1 MAPKKQKKA
10 EVNVVGIFATIGVI
24 LVALGIIW
32 MFVSNWD
39 SFSTS
44 IKIIVLLGAT
54 GLSFLAAYKLDEKS
68 YGKTA
73 QSVYLLTCLLWTLSV
88 FIIAQQ
94 FNYGMSMQDNANLAL
109 VSTIGMAIVT
119 YTMSSKPSL
128 VLSTVAFFAWSMLQV
143 ASLKPSGFIE
153 PDAAVIYASLA
164 VAILYFTLGRLRL
177 GNKDGYS
184 DVYANASIVVALVT
198 VYISQTTAWI
208 ALLGG
213 QYHIDSIRPLGIA
226 LLLSAAG
233 LSYRSSRMTAT
244 ASKFTWAAAVT
255 LLYTAFTYTHQYAQA
270 FIKEPIM
277 RLFTINGLVFALLP
291 IVCMAYAIS
300 QVNKTKNIT
309 KSDIYSGIALYAIYL
324 ISVIAIPLILGTQ
337 AITSPKEA
345 GTSIAEGLVEDVS
358 GMATTPIW
366 SMPYAYITQWLIFNA
381 MYIALVLYVINF
393 ASREDRQGLLTTALL
408 FFGAYIIVRYV
419 GFMTDLSGYLALSSL
434 LIIGGLGL
442 IALSIGYHKLWQA
455 KKVAA

>member
-24 LVALGIIW
+24 LVALGITW

-39 SFSTS
+39 SFST
-44 IKIIVLLGAT
+44 IVKILVLLGAT
-54 GLSFLAAYKLDEKS
+54 GLSFLAAYKSDEKG

-94 FNYGMSMQDNANLAL
+94 FNYGISMQDNANLAF
-109 VSTIGMAIVT
+109 VSVIGMVAIT

-128 VLSTVAFFAWSMLQV
+128 VLSTIAFFIWSMLQV
-143 ASLKPSGFIE
+143 ASLEPSGFIE
-153 PDAAVIYASLA
+153 PDAAVLYTSLA
-164 VAILYFTLGRLRL
+164 VAILYFTLGRLHT

-184 DVYANASIVVALVT
+184 EVYTNASIVVALVT

-226 LLLSAAG
+226 LLLAAAG
-233 LSYRSSRMTAT
+233 LSYRSNRMIET

-255 LLYTAFTYTHQYAQA
+255 LLYTALTYTHQYAQS
-270 FIKEPIM
+270 FIEEPIM
-277 RLFTINGLVFALLP
+277 SLFTLNGLVFALLP
-291 IVCMAYAIS
+291 IASIAYAIS

-309 KSDIYSGIALYAIYL
+309 KSDMYSGVALYAIYL
-324 ISVIAIPLILGTQ
+324 ISVILIPLILGTQ
-337 AITSPKEA
+337 TITPPKEA
-345 GTSIAEGLVEDVS
+345 GTSMAEGFVDDVS
-358 GMATTPIW
+358 GMANTPIW
-366 SMPYAYITQWLIFNA
+366 SMPYAYIIQWLIFNA
-381 MYIALVLYVINF
+381 MYIVLVLYIINF

-408 FFGAYIIVRYV
+408 FFGAYIVARYI